1 MKALIASV
9 VFCTIATA
17 ALAAQGV
24 YNQAGIEIAV
34 AERLNPDGSLLVMPL
49 PSSGLG
55 NTPFLLP
62 ASAVVRRAD
71 GGVTVLASFPM
82 PATP

>member
-1 MKALIASV
+1 MKLILPLTL
-9 VFCTIATA
+9 FCLIATA
-17 ALAAQGV
+17 AVAGPGV
-24 YNQAGIEIAV
+24 YNTSGVEIGV
-34 AERLNPDGSLLVMPL
+34 VERQNSDGSLVVMPL

-62 ASAVVRRAD
+62 ASAVLRRAD
-71 GGVTVLASFPM
+71 GGLTVLAAYPM